1 MAGRRPWVKTRVVRE
16 RRRRLQ
22 IIHGRWRICP
32 RLETLHCTISE
43 ARPEWTVKKR
53 SRFATEPHNLK
64 PGRFR
69 PGGPFCFQISK
80 FSVDWPHAARLAWI
94 IQVQPG
100 ALESAMLSLRYA
112 APAPELREFIST
124 YYLFRADLSDIADS
138 TRADLPQIRFMLSG
152 SGHYNFGDGS
162 KAKCPDA
169 MVTGQTTSATRTP
182 AKGPRVVFGLGL
194 LPAGWNAIHGGRAG
208 EINELA

>member
-1 MAGRRPWVKTRVVRE
+1 MRISDWSSDVCSSD
-16 RRRRLQ
+16 LC
-22 IIHGRWRICP
+22 RICP
-32 RLETLHCTISE
+32 RLDTLHCTISG
-43 ARPEWTVKKR
+43 ARPEGTVKKR

-69 PGGPFCFQISK
+69 PVGPFCFQISK

-94 IQVQPG
+94 IPVKPG

-138 TRADLPQIRFMLSG
+138 TRANLPQIRFMLSG
-152 SGHYNFGDGS
+152 SGHYTFGDGFN
-162 KAKCPDA
+162 ATCTDA
-169 MVTGQTTSATRTP
+169 MVTGPPTTATRIT
-182 AKGPRVVFGLGL
+182 AKGPLVVLGFCL
-194 LPAGWNAIHGGRAG
+194 LPAGWSALIGGSA
-208 EINELA
+208 A